1 MPDKKLKNP
10 MMYMML
16 ILTFIAMAA
25 VLKLTSAFS
34 LPIILAV
41 LLSFVFYPICKKIN
55 RCHIPWLFCILIT
68 FLFSA
73 FLIFGI
79 GNLLYNTIKSIINVY
94 PRYEQRFNDLY
105 QLFCDTFKIHYDQE
119 ADLFTNLWNSLN
131 VRTAVQNYAIS
142 LSANLVSFVK
152 EFGLVLFFM
161 LFLLIE
167 FNDMKPKITMAF
179 SDKTELQGKI
189 KSIAS
194 TTVKEVTHY
203 ISIKFLVSLLT
214 GILVFLVTLFAGLDF
229 PVIWGATAFI
239 LNFIPTFGSIISW
252 AATTVFALLQFYPSW
267 GKFIFIAVSV
277 LAINFILGNII
288 EPRWEGSDLGLS
300 PFVILVSLSFWGW
313 MWGFIGMILAVPMTV
328 ILKIIFENTT
338 VLKPVAI
345 LLGHSGKKNSD
356 QSTTGQE
363 ISKQKPLDQ
372 NSSV

>member
-1 MPDKKLKNP
+1 MADKSWKNP
-10 MMYMML
+10 LLYMML
-16 ILTFIAMAA
+16 ILTFIALAA
-25 VLKLTSAFS
+25 VLKLTASFC
-34 LPIILAV
+34 LPIILSV
-41 LLSFVFYPICKKIN
+41 LLSFVFYPICKKLN
-55 RCHIPWLFCILIT
+55 SWHIPWILCILLM

-94 PRYEQRFNDLY
+94 PRYEQRFTDLY

-131 VRTAVQNYAIS
+131 VRTAVQNTAIS

-152 EFGLVLFFM
+152 VFGLILFFM

-167 FNDMKPKITMAF
+167 FNSIKPKVNMAF

-194 TTVKEVTHY
+194 TTVKEVAHY
-203 ISIKFLVSLLT
+203 VSIKFMISLLT
-214 GILVFLVTLFAGLDF
+214 GILVFLVTLIAGLDF
-229 PVIWGATAFI
+229 PLIWGATAFI

-267 GKFIFIAVSV
+267 GTIVFIGVSV
-277 LAINFILGNII
+277 LAINFILGNIV

-328 ILKIIFENTT
+328 ILKIIFENTN
-338 VLKPVAI
+338 VLKPIAI
-345 LLGHSGKKNSD
+345 LLGHSGKKNSEYNRTEDNPSD
-356 QSTTGQE
+356 QTSPKQE
-363 ISKQKPLDQ
+363 KKD
-372 NSSV
+372 